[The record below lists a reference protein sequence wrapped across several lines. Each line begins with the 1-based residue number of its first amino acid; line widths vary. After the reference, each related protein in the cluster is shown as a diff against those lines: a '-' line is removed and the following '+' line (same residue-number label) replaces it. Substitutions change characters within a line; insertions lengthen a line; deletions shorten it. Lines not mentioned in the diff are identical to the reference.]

1 MTGGLAAAMYEQH
14 FGLRQAP
21 FALTPDTGFFFR
33 NDAHVE
39 ALQVLR
45 VALDAGEGFIKVT
58 GEVGT
63 GKTLLCRM
71 LLNGLDGHWVTAWV
85 PNPYLEPDALR
96 RAIADEL
103 RVALGPTPRQHTVV
117 KKLQERLIELA
128 AEGKRVA
135 VIIDEAQALSDQSLE
150 ALRLLS
156 NLETETRKLLHVV
169 LFGQPE
175 LDERLAQ
182 PQLRQLRQRIAFG
195 YRLQPLDAEGVG
207 LYLQHRL
214 AVAGYS
220 GRPLFGDAALKRLHR
235 ASGGIPRLLNVLAHK
250 ALLLAYGR
258 GLREVS
264 VAEVMLAVRDTDG
277 AAPGPGGAAAKRW
290 RTAALLAA
298 AAALAAI
305 ALAWGWGAPWHLG
318 GGA

>member
-1 MTGGLAAAMYEQH
+1 MYEDH

-21 FALTPDTGFFFR
+21 FSLTPDTGFFFR

-63 GKTLLCRM
+63 GKTLLCRL
-71 LLNGLDGHWVTAWV
+71 LLNSLDEQWVTAWV
-85 PNPYLEPDALR
+85 PNPYLDPDALR

-103 RVALGPTPRQHTVV
+103 RVALGPTPRQHTLV

-128 AEGKRVA
+128 ASGKRVA
-135 VIIDEAQALSDQSLE
+135 VIIDEAQALSDESLE

-182 PQLRQLRQRIAFG
+182 PQLRQLRQRIGFG
-195 YRLQPLDAEGVG
+195 YRLQPLDAEGVA

-214 AVAGYS
+214 SVAGYN
-220 GRPLFGDAALKRLHR
+220 GRPLFAQRALRRLHR
-235 ASGGIPRLLNVLAHK
+235 ASGGIPRLVNVLAHK

-264 VAEVMLAVRDTDG
+264 EAEVALAVRDTDG
-277 AAPGPGGAAAKRW
+277 AAAPARAGWGKAAAWFAAFAAAITGAAVAWRFAGGAA
-290 RTAALLAA
+290 
-298 AAALAAI
+298 
-305 ALAWGWGAPWHLG
+305 
-318 GGA
+318 

>member
-1 MTGGLAAAMYEQH
+1 MYEDH

-21 FALTPDTGFFFR
+21 FSLTPDTGFFFR

-63 GKTLLCRM
+63 GKTLLCRL
-71 LLNGLDGHWVTAWV
+71 LLNSLDEQWVTAWV
-85 PNPYLEPDALR
+85 PNPYLDPDALR

-103 RVALGPTPRQHTVV
+103 RVALGPTPRQHTLV

-128 AEGKRVA
+128 ANGKRVA
-135 VIIDEAQALSDQSLE
+135 VIIDEAQALSDESLE

-182 PQLRQLRQRIAFG
+182 PQLRQLRQRIGFG
-195 YRLQPLDAEGVG
+195 YRLQPLDADGVA

-214 AVAGYS
+214 SVAGYN
-220 GRPLFGDAALKRLHR
+220 GRSLFAPRALRRLHR
-235 ASGGIPRLLNVLAHK
+235 ASGGIPRLVNVLAHK

-264 VAEVMLAVRDTDG
+264 EAEVALAVRDTDG
-277 AAPGPGGAAAKRW
+277 AAAPARAGWGKAAAWFAAFAAAITGAAVAWRFAGGAA
-290 RTAALLAA
+290 
-298 AAALAAI
+298 
-305 ALAWGWGAPWHLG
+305 
-318 GGA
+318 

>member
-1 MTGGLAAAMYEQH
+1 LTGGLAAAMYEDH

-21 FALTPDTGFFFR
+21 FSLTPDTGFFFR

-63 GKTLLCRM
+63 GKTLLCRL
-71 LLNGLDGHWVTAWV
+71 LLNGLDEQWVTAWV
-85 PNPYLEPDALR
+85 PNPYLDPDALR

-103 RVALGPTPRQHTVV
+103 RVALGPTPRQHTLV

-128 AEGKRVA
+128 ASGKRVA
-135 VIIDEAQALSDQSLE
+135 VVIDEAQALSDESLE

-182 PQLRQLRQRIAFG
+182 PQLRQLRHESDSAIGSSPWMPTASRSTCNIDWRWRATTAG
-195 YRLQPLDAEGVG
+195 RCSRRVRCAASTA
-207 LYLQHRL
+207 R
-214 AVAGYS
+214 VAAS
-220 GRPLFGDAALKRLHR
+220 R
-235 ASGGIPRLLNVLAHK
+235 AS
-250 ALLLAYGR
+250 
-258 GLREVS
+258 
-264 VAEVMLAVRDTDG
+264 
-277 AAPGPGGAAAKRW
+277 
-290 RTAALLAA
+290 
-298 AAALAAI
+298 
-305 ALAWGWGAPWHLG
+305 
-318 GGA
+318 

>member
-1 MTGGLAAAMYEQH
+1 MTGGLATAMYEDH

-21 FALTPDTGFFFR
+21 FSLTPDTGFFFR

-71 LLNGLDGHWVTAWV
+71 LLNSLDEQWVTAWV
-85 PNPYLEPDALR
+85 PNPYLDPDALR

-103 RVALGPTPRQHTVV
+103 RVALGPTPRQHTLV

-128 AEGKRVA
+128 ASGKRVA
-135 VIIDEAQALSDQSLE
+135 VIIDEAQALSDESLE

-175 LDERLAQ
+175 LDERLAR
-182 PQLRQLRQRIAFG
+182 PQLRQLRQRIGFG
-195 YRLQPLDAEGVG
+195 YRLQPLDADGVA

-214 AVAGYS
+214 SVAGYN
-220 GRPLFGDAALKRLHR
+220 GRPLFAQRALRRLHR
-235 ASGGIPRLLNVLAHK
+235 ASGGIPRLVNVLAHK

-264 VAEVMLAVRDTDG
+264 EAEVALAVRDTDG
-277 AAPGPGGAAAKRW
+277 AQAPTRAGWGRMAAWLAV
-290 RTAALLAA
+290 AGAA
-298 AAALAAI
+298 AAAAV
-305 ALAWGWGAPWHLG
+305 LAWRST
-318 GGA
+318 GGAA

>member
-1 MTGGLAAAMYEQH
+1 MYEDH

-21 FALTPDTGFFFR
+21 FSLTPDTGFFFR

-63 GKTLLCRM
+63 GKTLLCRL
-71 LLNGLDGHWVTAWV
+71 LLNSLDEQWVTAWV
-85 PNPYLEPDALR
+85 PNPYLDPDALR

-103 RVALGPTPRQHTVV
+103 RVALGPTPRQHTLV

-128 AEGKRVA
+128 ASGKRVA
-135 VIIDEAQALSDQSLE
+135 VIIDEAQALSDESLE

-182 PQLRQLRQRIAFG
+182 PQLRQLRQRIGFG
-195 YRLQPLDAEGVG
+195 YRLQPLDAEGVA

-214 AVAGYS
+214 SVAGYN
-220 GRPLFGDAALKRLHR
+220 GRPLFAERALRRLHR
-235 ASGGIPRLLNVLAHK
+235 ASGGIPRLVNVLAHK
-250 ALLLAYGR
+250 SLLLAYGR

-264 VAEVMLAVRDTDG
+264 EAEVALAVRDTDG
-277 AAPGPGGAAAKRW
+277 AAAPARAGLGKTAAWLAAVAAAITGAAVAWRFAGGAA
-290 RTAALLAA
+290 
-298 AAALAAI
+298 
-305 ALAWGWGAPWHLG
+305 
-318 GGA
+318 

>member
-1 MTGGLAAAMYEQH
+1 MTGGLATAMYEDH

-21 FALTPDTGFFFR
+21 FSLTPDTGFFFR

-63 GKTLLCRM
+63 GKTLLCRL
-71 LLNGLDGHWVTAWV
+71 LLNSLDEQWVTAWV
-85 PNPYLEPDALR
+85 PNPYLDPDALR

-103 RVALGPTPRQHTVV
+103 RVALGPTPRQHTLV

-128 AEGKRVA
+128 ASGKRVA
-135 VIIDEAQALSDQSLE
+135 VIIDEAQALSDESLE

-182 PQLRQLRQRIAFG
+182 PQLRQLRQRIGFG
-195 YRLQPLDAEGVG
+195 YRLQPLDAEGVA

-214 AVAGYS
+214 SVAGYN
-220 GRPLFGDAALKRLHR
+220 GRPLFAQRALRRLHR
-235 ASGGIPRLLNVLAHK
+235 ASGGIPRLVNVLAHK
-250 ALLLAYGR
+250 SLLLAYGR

-264 VAEVMLAVRDTDG
+264 EAEVALAVRDTDG
-277 AAPGPGGAAAKRW
+277 AQAAARAGWGKAAAWSAAVAAAITGVVVAWRFAGGAA
-290 RTAALLAA
+290 
-298 AAALAAI
+298 
-305 ALAWGWGAPWHLG
+305 
-318 GGA
+318 

>member
-1 MTGGLAAAMYEQH
+1 MYEDH

-21 FALTPDTGFFFR
+21 FSLTPDTGFFFR

-71 LLNGLDGHWVTAWV
+71 LLNSLDEQWVTAWV
-85 PNPYLEPDALR
+85 PNPYLDPDALR

-103 RVALGPTPRQHTVV
+103 RVALGPTPRQHTLV

-128 AEGKRVA
+128 ASGKRVA
-135 VIIDEAQALSDQSLE
+135 VIIDEAQALSDESLE

-175 LDERLAQ
+175 LDERLAR
-182 PQLRQLRQRIAFG
+182 PQLRQLRQRIGFG
-195 YRLQPLDAEGVG
+195 YRLQPLDADGVA

-214 AVAGYS
+214 AVAGYN
-220 GRPLFGDAALKRLHR
+220 GRPLFGQRALRRLHR
-235 ASGGIPRLLNVLAHK
+235 ASRGIPRLVNVLAHK

-264 VAEVMLAVRDTDG
+264 EAEVVLAVRDTDG
-277 AAPGPGGAAAKRW
+277 AQPPVRAGWSRVVAWSAAAAVTAVAIAIAAVAWRSTGGAA
-290 RTAALLAA
+290 
-298 AAALAAI
+298 
-305 ALAWGWGAPWHLG
+305 
-318 GGA
+318 

>member
-1 MTGGLAAAMYEQH
+1 MYEDH

-21 FALTPDTGFFFR
+21 FSLTPDTGFFFR

-63 GKTLLCRM
+63 GKTLLCRL
-71 LLNGLDGHWVTAWV
+71 LLNSLDEQWVTAWV
-85 PNPYLEPDALR
+85 PNPYLDPDALR

-103 RVALGPTPRQHTVV
+103 RVALGPTPRQHTLV

-128 AEGKRVA
+128 ASGKRVA
-135 VIIDEAQALSDQSLE
+135 VIIDEAQALSDESLE

-182 PQLRQLRQRIAFG
+182 PELRQLRQRIGFG
-195 YRLQPLDAEGVG
+195 YRLQPLDADGVA

-214 AVAGYS
+214 SVAGYN
-220 GRPLFGDAALKRLHR
+220 GRPLFAPRALRRLHR
-235 ASGGIPRLLNVLAHK
+235 ASGGIPRLVNVLAHK
-250 ALLLAYGR
+250 SLLLAYGR

-264 VAEVMLAVRDTDG
+264 EAEVALAVRDTDG
-277 AAPGPGGAAAKRW
+277 AAPPARAGWGKAAAWLAAFAAAITGAAVAWRFAGGAA
-290 RTAALLAA
+290 
-298 AAALAAI
+298 
-305 ALAWGWGAPWHLG
+305 
-318 GGA
+318 

>member
-1 MTGGLAAAMYEQH
+1 MYEAH
-14 FGLRQAP
+14 FGLRTAP

-39 ALQVLR
+39 ALDVLR
-45 VALDAGEGFIKVT
+45 HALSQGEGFIKIT

-63 GKTLLCRM
+63 GKTLLCRL
-71 LLNGLDGHWVTAWV
+71 LLNGLHGDWVTAWV
-85 PNPYLEPDALR
+85 PNPYLDPDALR

-103 RVALGPTPRQHTVV
+103 RVPLGPTPRQHTVV
-117 KKLQERLIELA
+117 RKLQERLIELA
-128 AEGKRVA
+128 SEGKRVA

-182 PQLRQLRQRIAFG
+182 PQLRQLQQRIGFG
-195 YRLQPLDAEGVG
+195 YRLRPLDAEGVA

-214 AVAGYS
+214 AIAGYN
-220 GRPLFGDAALKRLHR
+220 GRPLFAAPVLRRLHR
-235 ASGGIPRLLNVLAHK
+235 DSRGIPRLLNVLAHK
-250 ALLLAYGR
+250 SLLLAYGR
-258 GLREVS
+258 GLREVGM
-264 VAEVMLAVRDTDG
+264 AEVALAVRDTDG
-277 AAPGPGGAAAKRW
+277 AGRPRGAVSRLAVRPW
-290 RTAALLAA
+290 VWGALLAVA
-298 AAALAAI
+298 VGAM
-305 ALAWGWGAPWHLG
+305 AWWGLRA
-318 GGA
+318 

>member
-1 MTGGLAAAMYEQH
+1 LTGGLAAAMYEEH

-21 FALTPDTGFFFR
+21 FSLTPDTGFFFR
-33 NDAHVE
+33 NEAHVE

-63 GKTLLCRM
+63 GKTLLCRL
-71 LLNGLDGHWVTAWV
+71 LLNSLDERWVTAWV

-96 RAIADEL
+96 RAVADEL

-128 AEGKRVA
+128 GEGKRVA
-135 VIIDEAQALSDQSLE
+135 VIIDEAQALSDESLE

-182 PQLRQLRQRIAFG
+182 PQLRQLRQRIGFG
-195 YRLQPLDAEGVG
+195 YRLRPLDADGVA

-214 AVAGYS
+214 SVAGYN
-220 GRPLFGDAALKRLHR
+220 GRPLFGSRALRRLHR

-264 VAEVMLAVRDTDG
+264 EAEVALAVRDTEG
-277 AAPGPGGAAAKRW
+277 AARPAPRRWTRAIVMLAPAVLVMGAYV
-290 RTAALLAA
+290 
-298 AAALAAI
+298 
-305 ALAWGWGAPWHLG
+305 AWQAWAGRP
-318 GGA
+318 

>member
-1 MTGGLAAAMYEQH
+1 MTGGLATAMYEDH

-21 FALTPDTGFFFR
+21 FSLTPDTGFFFR

-63 GKTLLCRM
+63 GKTLLCRL
-71 LLNGLDGHWVTAWV
+71 LLNSLDEQWVTAWV
-85 PNPYLEPDALR
+85 PNPYLDPDALR

-103 RVALGPTPRQHTVV
+103 RVALGPTPRQHTLV

-128 AEGKRVA
+128 ASGKRVA
-135 VIIDEAQALSDQSLE
+135 VIIDEAQALSDESLE

-182 PQLRQLRQRIAFG
+182 PQLRQLRQRIGFG
-195 YRLQPLDAEGVG
+195 YRLQPLDAEGVA

-214 AVAGYS
+214 SVAGYN
-220 GRPLFGDAALKRLHR
+220 GRPLFAQRALRRLHR
-235 ASGGIPRLLNVLAHK
+235 ASGGIPRLVNVLAHK
-250 ALLLAYGR
+250 SLLLAYGR

-264 VAEVMLAVRDTDG
+264 EAEVALAVRDTDG
-277 AAPGPGGAAAKRW
+277 AAAPARASWGKTAAWLAAVAAAITGAAVAWRFAGGAA
-290 RTAALLAA
+290 
-298 AAALAAI
+298 
-305 ALAWGWGAPWHLG
+305 
-318 GGA
+318 

>member
-1 MTGGLAAAMYEQH
+1 MYEQH
-14 FGLRQAP
+14 FGLRQPP

-33 NDAHVE
+33 NEAHVE
-39 ALQVLR
+39 ALQVLQ

-63 GKTLLCRM
+63 GKTLLCRL
-71 LLNGLDGHWVTAWV
+71 LLNGLDERWVTAWV

-103 RVALGPTPRQHTVV
+103 RVPLGPTPRQHTVV

-128 AEGKRVA
+128 AAGRRVV

-156 NLETETRKLLHVV
+156 NLETETRKLLQVV

-182 PQLRQLRQRIAFG
+182 AQLRQLRQRIGFA

-214 AVAGYS
+214 AVAGYN
-220 GRPLFGDAALKRLHR
+220 GRPLFGAPALRRLHR

-250 ALLLAYGR
+250 ALMLAYGR
-258 GLREVS
+258 GLREVTA
-264 VAEVMLAVRDTDG
+264 AEVTLAVRDTAG
-277 AAPGPGGAAAKRW
+277 ATPSPLSGAPRRAFVMLAAVG
-290 RTAALLAA
+290 LLALIGVA
-298 AAALAAI
+298 AHA
-305 ALAWGWGAPWHLG
+305 G
-318 GGA
+318 GFWP

>member
-1 MTGGLAAAMYEQH
+1 MTGGLATAMYEDH

-21 FALTPDTGFFFR
+21 FSLTPDTGFFFR

-63 GKTLLCRM
+63 GKTLLCRL
-71 LLNGLDGHWVTAWV
+71 LLNSLDEQWVTAWV
-85 PNPYLEPDALR
+85 PNPYLDPDALR
-96 RAIADEL
+96 RAVADEL
-103 RVALGPTPRQHTVV
+103 RVALGPTPRQHTLV

-128 AEGKRVA
+128 ASGKRVA
-135 VIIDEAQALSDQSLE
+135 VIIDEAQALSDESLE

-182 PQLRQLRQRIAFG
+182 PQLRQLRQRIGFG
-195 YRLQPLDAEGVG
+195 YRLQPLDADGVA

-214 AVAGYS
+214 SVAGYN
-220 GRPLFGDAALKRLHR
+220 GRPLFAPRALRRLHR
-235 ASGGIPRLLNVLAHK
+235 ASGGIPRLVNVLAHK

-264 VAEVMLAVRDTDG
+264 EAEVALAVRDTDG
-277 AAPGPGGAAAKRW
+277 AAAPARAGWSKAAAWFAAFAAVITGAAVAWRFAGGAA
-290 RTAALLAA
+290 
-298 AAALAAI
+298 
-305 ALAWGWGAPWHLG
+305 
-318 GGA
+318 

>member
-1 MTGGLAAAMYEQH
+1 MYEDH

-21 FALTPDTGFFFR
+21 FSLTPDTGFFFR

-63 GKTLLCRM
+63 GKTLLCRL
-71 LLNGLDGHWVTAWV
+71 LLNSLDEQWVTAWV
-85 PNPYLEPDALR
+85 PNPYLDPDALR

-103 RVALGPTPRQHTVV
+103 RVALGPTPRQHTLV

-128 AEGKRVA
+128 AGGKRVA
-135 VIIDEAQALSDQSLE
+135 VIIDEAQALSDESLE

-175 LDERLAQ
+175 LDQRLAQ
-182 PQLRQLRQRIAFG
+182 PQLRQLRQRIGFG
-195 YRLQPLDAEGVG
+195 YRLQPLDADGVA

-214 AVAGYS
+214 SVAGYN
-220 GRPLFGDAALKRLHR
+220 GRPLFAQRALRRLHR
-235 ASGGIPRLLNVLAHK
+235 ASGGIPRLVNVLAHK

-264 VAEVMLAVRDTDG
+264 EAEVALAVRDTDG
-277 AAPGPGGAAAKRW
+277 AQAPARAGWGRAAAW
-290 RTAALLAA
+290 SAAVLAA
-298 AAALAAI
+298 VAVAVV
-305 ALAWGWGAPWHLG
+305 AWRFAG
-318 GGA
+318 GTA

>member
-1 MTGGLAAAMYEQH
+1 LTGGLATAMYEDH

-21 FALTPDTGFFFR
+21 FSLTPDTGFFFR

-63 GKTLLCRM
+63 GKTLLCRL
-71 LLNGLDGHWVTAWV
+71 LLNSLDEQWVTAWV
-85 PNPYLEPDALR
+85 PNPYLDPDALR

-103 RVALGPTPRQHTVV
+103 RVALGPTPRQHTLV

-128 AEGKRVA
+128 ASGKRVA
-135 VIIDEAQALSDQSLE
+135 VIIDEAQALSDESLE

-182 PQLRQLRQRIAFG
+182 PQLRQLRQRIGFG
-195 YRLQPLDAEGVG
+195 YRLQPLDADGVA

-214 AVAGYS
+214 SVAGYN
-220 GRPLFGDAALKRLHR
+220 GRPLFAQRALRRLHR
-235 ASGGIPRLLNVLAHK
+235 ASGGIPRLVNVLAHK

-264 VAEVMLAVRDTDG
+264 EAEVALAVRDTDG
-277 AAPGPGGAAAKRW
+277 AQAPVRAGWGKAVMGLVAVAAVIAG
-290 RTAALLAA
+290 
-298 AAALAAI
+298 AALAWRFA
-305 ALAWGWGAPWHLG
+305 G
-318 GGA
+318 GVA

>member
-1 MTGGLAAAMYEQH
+1 MTGGLAAAMYEDH

-21 FALTPDTGFFFR
+21 FSLTPDTGFFFR
-33 NDAHVE
+33 NEAHVE

-63 GKTLLCRM
+63 GKTLLCRL
-71 LLNGLDGHWVTAWV
+71 LLNGLDEQWVTAWV
-85 PNPYLEPDALR
+85 PNPYLDPDALR

-103 RVALGPTPRQHTVV
+103 RVALGPTPRQHTLV

-128 AEGKRVA
+128 ASGKRVA
-135 VIIDEAQALSDQSLE
+135 VVIDEAQALSDESLE

-182 PQLRQLRQRIAFG
+182 PQLRQLRQRIGFG
-195 YRLQPLDAEGVG
+195 YRLQPLDAEGVA

-214 AVAGYS
+214 SVAGYN
-220 GRPLFGDAALKRLHR
+220 GRPLFAQRALRRLHR

-264 VAEVMLAVRDTDG
+264 EAEVALAVRDTDG
-277 AAPGPGGAAAKRW
+277 AQTPARPRW
-290 RTAALLAA
+290 RRALWLAGA
-298 AAALAAI
+298 GVAVVGT
-305 ALAWGWGAPWHLG
+305 ALAWRVFG
-318 GGA
+318 GGL

>member
-1 MTGGLAAAMYEQH
+1 MYEAY

-21 FALTPDTGFFFR
+21 FSLTPDTGFFFR
-33 NDAHVE
+33 NEAHVE

-45 VALDAGEGFIKVT
+45 LALAAGEGFIKVT

-63 GKTLLCRM
+63 GKTLLCRL
-71 LLNGLDGHWVTAWV
+71 LLNTLDEAWVTAWV
-85 PNPYLEPDALR
+85 PNPYLDPDALR

-103 RVALGPTPRQHTVV
+103 RVPLGPSPRQHTVV

-128 AEGKRVA
+128 GQGRRVA
-135 VIIDEAQALSDQSLE
+135 VVIDEAQALSDEALE

-175 LDERLAQ
+175 LDERLAR
-182 PQLRQLRQRIAFG
+182 PGLRQLRQRIGFS
-195 YRLQPLDAEGVG
+195 YRLQPLDAEGVA

-214 AVAGYS
+214 AVAGYN
-220 GRPLFGDAALKRLHR
+220 GRPLFAPRALRRLHR
-235 ASGGIPRLLNVLAHK
+235 ASRGIPRLVNVLAHK

-258 GLREVS
+258 GLREVGE
-264 VAEVMLAVRDTDG
+264 AEVALAVRDTEDAG
-277 AAPGPGGAAAKRW
+277 AGARPARL
-290 RTAALLAA
+290 RPPIIA
-298 AAALAAI
+298 AAALALVLAAV
-305 ALAWGWGAPWHLG
+305 ALWRQWGA
-318 GGA
+318 A

>member
-1 MTGGLAAAMYEQH
+1 MTGGLATAMYEDH

-21 FALTPDTGFFFR
+21 FSLTPDTGFFFR

-39 ALQVLR
+39 ALQVLQ
-45 VALDAGEGFIKVT
+45 VALAAGEGFIKVT

-63 GKTLLCRM
+63 GKTLLCRL
-71 LLNGLDGHWVTAWV
+71 LLNHLDEQWVTAWV
-85 PNPYLEPDALR
+85 PNPYLDPDALR

-103 RVALGPTPRQHTVV
+103 RVPLGPTPRQHTLV

-128 AEGKRVA
+128 ASGKRVA
-135 VIIDEAQALSDQSLE
+135 VIIDEAQALSDESLE

-182 PQLRQLRQRIAFG
+182 PQLRQLRQRIGFG
-195 YRLQPLDAEGVG
+195 YRLQALDADGVA

-214 AVAGYS
+214 AVAGYN
-220 GRPLFGDAALKRLHR
+220 GRPLFAPRALRRLHR
-235 ASGGIPRLLNVLAHK
+235 ASRGVPRLVNVLAHK

-264 VAEVMLAVRDTDG
+264 EAEVALAVRDTDG
-277 AAPGPGGAAAKRW
+277 AQAPARAGWGPAAAWSAGLAAAVAVAVLAWRFVGGAA
-290 RTAALLAA
+290 
-298 AAALAAI
+298 
-305 ALAWGWGAPWHLG
+305 
-318 GGA
+318 

>member
-1 MTGGLAAAMYEQH
+1 MYEDH

-21 FALTPDTGFFFR
+21 FSLTPDTGFFFR

-63 GKTLLCRM
+63 GKTLLCRL
-71 LLNGLDGHWVTAWV
+71 LLNSLDEQWVTAWV
-85 PNPYLEPDALR
+85 PNPYLDPDALR

-103 RVALGPTPRQHTVV
+103 RVALGPTPRQHTLV

-128 AEGKRVA
+128 ASGKRVA
-135 VIIDEAQALSDQSLE
+135 VIIDEAQALSDESLE

-182 PQLRQLRQRIAFG
+182 PQLRQLRQRIGFG
-195 YRLQPLDAEGVG
+195 YRLQPLDAEGVA

-214 AVAGYS
+214 SGAGYT
-220 GRPLFGDAALKRLHR
+220 GRPLFAQRALRRLHR
-235 ASGGIPRLLNVLAHK
+235 ASGGIPRLVNVLAHK

-264 VAEVMLAVRDTDG
+264 EAEVALAVRDTDG
-277 AAPGPGGAAAKRW
+277 AAAPARAGWGKAAAWFAAFAAAITGAAVAWRFAGGAA
-290 RTAALLAA
+290 
-298 AAALAAI
+298 
-305 ALAWGWGAPWHLG
+305 
-318 GGA
+318 

>member
-1 MTGGLAAAMYEQH
+1 MIGGLATGMYEDH

-21 FALTPDTGFFFR
+21 FSLTPDTGFFFR

-71 LLNGLDGHWVTAWV
+71 LLNTFDETWVTAWV
-85 PNPYLEPDALR
+85 PNPYLDPDALR

-128 AEGKRVA
+128 GQGKRVA

-182 PQLRQLRQRIAFG
+182 PQLRQLQQRIGFG
-195 YRLQPLDAEGVG
+195 YRLLPLDAQGVG
-207 LYLQHRL
+207 LYLSHRL
-214 AVAGYS
+214 AVAGYN
-220 GRPLFGDAALKRLHR
+220 GRPLFADRALRRLHA

-258 GLREVS
+258 GQREVLEAD
-264 VAEVMLAVRDTDG
+264 VALAVRDTDG
-277 AAPGPGGAAAKRW
+277 AVQTRRAFQAKRSW
-290 RTAALLAA
+290 WLGLLAA
-298 AAALAAI
+298 SVAAVSVFVWRVWA
-305 ALAWGWGAPWHLG
+305 
-318 GGA
+318 